1 MTHLTS
7 QVFNWL
13 MTNLFEM
20 KEEILCNKLYKNNGN
35 ILLCCKRYPASEN
48 SGVRKT
54 KKNKLRLL

>member
-35 ILLCCKRYPASEN
+35 ILLSCKRYPASEN

-54 KKNKLRLL
+54 K